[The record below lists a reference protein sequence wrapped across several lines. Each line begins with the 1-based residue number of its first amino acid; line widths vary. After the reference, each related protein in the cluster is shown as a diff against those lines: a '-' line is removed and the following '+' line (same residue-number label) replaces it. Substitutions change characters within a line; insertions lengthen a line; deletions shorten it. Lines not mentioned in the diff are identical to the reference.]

1 MTTMKTSATVYCY
14 HCQTQHARED
24 MRLTVTKT
32 GKRWRCAQS
41 IAAVKGSMGAREAF
55 GRKVS
60 ANNKAEAQAKLR
72 MMMPLEKSI
81 MGR

>member
-1 MTTMKTSATVYCY
+1 MTKMKTLSTVYCY
-14 HCQTQHARED
+14 HCQTQHSREE

-41 IAAVKGSMGAREAF
+41 IEAVKGGMGAREAF

-72 MMMPLEKSI
+72 MMMPSEKSI